1 MNCCPHCQSADR
13 YFNQR
18 VAISDLRE
26 YQRHGA
32 GGTTKRLLDALRSAG
47 VAGMSLLDIGG
58 GIGVIQHELIVAG
71 VRPITNV
78 DASSAFLRMARQ
90 EAEKRGYAAD
100 ARYLHGDFVSLA
112 EGSEASDIVTLD
124 RVLCCYPHME
134 ALVDSAAAKTKRLL
148 GLVYPRD
155 MWWTKMGIQVLNGY
169 CRLQRNSFRNYI
181 HATAAVEGIIAGNG
195 LRKTVH
201 YTGAVWQV
209 AVFGR

>member
-1 MNCCPHCQSADR
+1 MNYCPHCQSADR
-13 YFNQR
+13 YFNHQ
-18 VAISDLRE
+18 VAVSDLRE
-26 YQRHGA
+26 YQRRGA
-32 GGTTKRLLDALRSAG
+32 GGTTKQLLEALNEAG

-58 GIGVIQHELIVAG
+58 GIGVIQHELSAAG

-78 DASSAFLRMARQ
+78 DASNAFLRMARQ

-112 EGSEASDIVTLD
+112 EGIEASHIVTLD

-155 MWWTKMGIQVLNGY
+155 TWWTKMGIQVLNGY
-169 CRLQRNSFRNYI
+169 CRLQRNSFRNFI
-181 HATAAVEGIIAGNG
+181 HPTAAVEQIVGEHG
-195 LRKTVH
+195 LRKIVH
-201 YTGAVWQV
+201 QNGLIWQV
-209 AVFGR
+209 AVFAR